1 MLTGLRTW
9 ITVREY
15 KIIWKY
21 HYWPSMLKSNNNE
34 QEAIFTCKT
43 GNGIKLET
51 GDTVEIMNAFIS
63 EDGCGGANMEF
74 DGEFI
79 FTDNGYDEE
88 GKGKEQNTILPNLLG
103 TYFHSVL
110 LPNGPCFT
118 RTFYNWRWRNNRFSI
133 QQSTFMK

>member
-1 MLTGLRTW
+1 MEFAD
-9 ITVREY
+9 ITLLECNRQQS
-15 KIIWKY
+15 IQA
-21 HYWPSMLKSNNNE
+21 KSNNNE

-88 GKGKEQNTILPNLLG
+88 GNKAKVVSVDLEYTNIKVGKNPQVVSFQNK
-103 TYFHSVL
+103 
-110 LPNGPCFT
+110 
-118 RTFYNWRWRNNRFSI
+118 
-133 QQSTFMK
+133 QS